1 MESTHTQPPTG
12 KGLKQEAEELMHLLN
27 SLSLFSRRT
36 LLEWLPELV
45 KDSGL
50 TEERFVV
57 LFELELQPDISLK
70 ALAHNLVVSPSSLSV
85 MINSLVEQE
94 LVTRLPDSDDRRRVV
109 LRLSPAGE
117 RLLKEANERLIERFT
132 GFLKELDPETREN
145 LVTKSSALVQVVEQV
160 LNRMK

>member
-145 LVTKSSALVQVVEQV
+145 LVTKSSALVHVVEQV